1 MVYGIVLPTLFNFRV
16 GLCQQNVGD
25 NLEWFSLWIV
35 VVVQGRVSREGV
47 VQYQNA
53 SDITLVDLS
62 HCDWRHLVIIQL
74 LYFLIFLVIPTKW
87 HIYILILSTITFRDS
102 ICHCIWHSIWHLLW
116 HSIWNLFWHSL
127 CLDLGEREQT
137 MKEQDMLT

>member
-1 MVYGIVLPTLFNFRV
+1 MVNIPPLKMVMTGGWFLAFFLPTLFNFRV

-53 SDITLVDLS
+53 LDISLVDLS
-62 HCDWRHLVIIQL
+62 HCD
-74 LYFLIFLVIPTKW
+74 
-87 HIYILILSTITFRDS
+87 
-102 ICHCIWHSIWHLLW
+102 
-116 HSIWNLFWHSL
+116 
-127 CLDLGEREQT
+127 
-137 MKEQDMLT
+137 

>member
-1 MVYGIVLPTLFNFRV
+1 MTGNGKHTTILKMVIFLGDGKHGIVLATLFNLRV
-16 GLCQQNVGD
+16 GLRQQNVGD

-62 HCDWRHLVIIQL
+62 HCD
-74 LYFLIFLVIPTKW
+74 
-87 HIYILILSTITFRDS
+87 
-102 ICHCIWHSIWHLLW
+102 
-116 HSIWNLFWHSL
+116 
-127 CLDLGEREQT
+127 
-137 MKEQDMLT
+137 